1 LNDADTDVVMA
12 WKNGF
17 FGFRNSDIKTI
28 MPQVSR
34 WYDVEVE
41 FRTEVSTTG
50 YNAMLSRNIPALAL
64 FEALGETFGVHFKL
78 EGKKIVVLP

>member
-1 LNDADTDVVMA
+1 
-12 WKNGF
+12 
-17 FGFRNSDIKTI
+17 
-28 MPQVSR
+28 
-34 WYDVEVE
+34 VE